1 MTALGGV
8 NYTWSP
14 TPSTLTPPSNSVVA
28 DNPSVT
34 ITYTVN
40 GNDLN
45 GCVGTNTILVNVVPT
60 PTVIIS
66 PLNASVCVGSTVA
79 LTASGATS
87 YTWLPSNTTGSLSLE
102 TPSATTIYTV
112 IGDNGGGCPST
123 LTVSVYTY
131 SLPIITASI
140 NIPIVCS
147 GSSISLTGSGALNY
161 SWSPI
166 SSTLNPAVDNPT
178 ISTTYT
184 LYGTDNNG
192 CVGQTT
198 ASISVNPLPT
208 LTLSATS
215 LTICSGASTSMT
227 ALGGINYTWSPIPS
241 TLTPPSNSV
250 VADNPSITT
259 TYTVSGDDLNGCVG
273 TETILINVVPIP
285 TVIISPLNASVCAGS
300 TIGLTASGATS
311 YTWLPSNTTGSLSVE
326 TPSATTTYTVI
337 GDNGGGCPSTLTVSV
352 YTYSLPIITASINIP
367 IVCSGS
373 SISLTGSGALN
384 YSWSP
389 ISSTLNPAV
398 DNPTISTTYTLYG
411 TDNNGCVGQTTAS
424 ISVNPL
430 PTLTLS
436 ATSLT
441 ICAGAT
447 TSMSALG
454 GINYTWS
461 PIPSTL
467 TPPSNSVVADNPS
480 VTITYTVN
488 GDDLNG
494 CVGTETILITVVS
507 LPTVVVSP
515 LNASVCAGS
524 SVALTANGATSY
536 TWTEP
541 GNAIP
546 IGNTASVIVSPT
558 ITTTYTVIGDNGGGC
573 PSTETVS
580 VFVNPIP
587 SFTAA
592 CSDTIKCGS
601 APATLTCTS
610 TETNVIF
617 YWNGPNTFTSSLQS
631 PTVTVWG
638 DYTLSVTNTIT
649 GCFAT
654 ATINVATDGSIPSVT
669 ATTSGSITC
678 AISSVTLTAVNTT
691 TNPGFLWNGP
701 GGFTNTTSSPTTS
714 LSGIYTVTLSNLSNT
729 CTATSSVVVGSHTNV
744 TVTATILPATCNGS
758 VVSNNGS
765 IVVSNFNFGDK
776 FTFVQGASIS
786 PTVIITN
793 PNVFLIPTNG
803 TITSNL
809 SSQTSTVSYILR
821 VFDTF
826 GCVKDFTLILV
837 PTDCSVNSLG
847 LAKAVSIPTLN
858 IGSSY
863 DVLYKVVVKNY
874 ANTSLT
880 NVVLTEN
887 LSATFPSPSSFSI
900 VTSPSI
906 TSIGSSLTINP
917 SFDGLITT
925 NMTSATSK
933 LAANKSDTI
942 TFMVKITP
950 NGFFGPFNNT
960 IKGTA
965 INNVSIGVQDSSNT
979 GLNPDP
985 DGDLN
990 PTKNNIPTTLT
1001 LTPNSLLGIT
1011 KVGLLGARGTDK
1023 SFDVS
1028 YTVTAY
1034 NRGNDTLKQLVLK
1047 DNLSNTIKDPAKFTI
1062 KTPPIV
1068 NGNVSANSLFD
1079 GTTDIDLLNNSSINS
1094 LPPGSNVSISFV
1106 INVNS
1111 DTAKTISNSAY
1122 GSAIGSNNV
1131 IISDTSNQGNDPDRD
1146 KNDICNETT
1155 DNIPT
1160 VLTSPEEGFFV
1171 PQAFTPNGD
1180 DIHDLFVING
1190 LPELGTPSIKIY
1202 NRWGNKVYENSN
1214 YANNWDGT
1222 SNVSG
1227 ALGSNK
1233 LPQGTYFYVIEI
1245 TGIQTPF
1252 TKKGFIVLQ
1261 Y

>member
-1 MTALGGV
+1 
-8 NYTWSP
+8 
-14 TPSTLTPPSNSVVA
+14 
-28 DNPSVT
+28 
-34 ITYTVN
+34 
-40 GNDLN
+40 
-45 GCVGTNTILVNVVPT
+45 
-60 PTVIIS
+60 
-66 PLNASVCVGSTVA
+66 
-79 LTASGATS
+79 
-87 YTWLPSNTTGSLSLE
+87 
-102 TPSATTIYTV
+102 
-112 IGDNGGGCPST
+112 
-123 LTVSVYTY
+123 
-131 SLPIITASI
+131 
-140 NIPIVCS
+140 
-147 GSSISLTGSGALNY
+147 
-161 SWSPI
+161 
-166 SSTLNPAVDNPT
+166 
-178 ISTTYT
+178 
-184 LYGTDNNG
+184 
-192 CVGQTT
+192 
-198 ASISVNPLPT
+198 
-208 LTLSATS
+208 
-215 LTICSGASTSMT
+215 MT

-273 TETILINVVPIP
+273 TETILVNVVPI
-285 TVIISPLNASVCAGS
+285 
-300 TIGLTASGATS
+300 
-311 YTWLPSNTTGSLSVE
+311 
-326 TPSATTTYTVI
+326 
-337 GDNGGGCPSTLTVSV
+337 
-352 YTYSLPIITASINIP
+352 
-367 IVCSGS
+367 
-373 SISLTGSGALN
+373 
-384 YSWSP
+384 
-389 ISSTLNPAV
+389 
-398 DNPTISTTYTLYG
+398 
-411 TDNNGCVGQTTAS
+411 
-424 ISVNPL
+424 
-430 PTLTLS
+430 
-436 ATSLT
+436 
-441 ICAGAT
+441 
-447 TSMSALG
+447 
-454 GINYTWS
+454 
-461 PIPSTL
+461 
-467 TPPSNSVVADNPS
+467 
-480 VTITYTVN
+480 
-488 GDDLNG
+488 
-494 CVGTETILITVVS
+494 
-507 LPTVVVSP
+507 PTVVVSP

-546 IGNTASVIVSPT
+546 IGNTASVIVTPT

-587 SFTAA
+587 TFTAA
-592 CSDTIKCGS
+592 CSDTLKCGS

-744 TVTATILPATCNGS
+744 TVTATIIPATCNGS
-758 VVSNNGS
+758 VVTNNGS

-809 SSQTSTVSYILR
+809 SGQTSTVSYILR

-847 LAKAVSIPTLN
+847 LAKSVSIPTLN
-858 IGSSY
+858 IGSTY

-874 ANTSLT
+874 TNTILT

-900 VTSPSI
+900 VSSPSI
-906 TSIGSSLTINP
+906 TSLGSSLTINP

-985 DGDLN
+985 DGDSN

-1047 DNLSNTIKDPAKFTI
+1047 DNLSNTIKDPSKFTI
-1062 KTPPIV
+1062 KTPPIA
-1068 NGNVSANSLFD
+1068 NGNVYANSLFD
-1079 GTTDIDLLNNSSINS
+1079 GKTDIDLLNNSSINS

-1122 GSAIGSNNV
+1122 GSAIGNNNE
-1131 IISDTSNQGNDPDRD
+1131 IISDTSNQGNDPDKD
-1146 KNDICNETT
+1146 NNDICNEAT

-1160 VLTSPEEGFFV
+1160 VLTSPEIGFFV
-1171 PQAFTPNGD
+1171 PQAFTPND
-1180 DIHDLFVING
+1180 DKIHDLFVING